1 MCGPKHVGG
10 PNAKLYE
17 EKLHPAHNA
26 KIKTNISKPLAH
38 L

>member
-17 EKLHPAHNA
+17 EKLHNA